1 MTSTADKVG
10 RERYAKR
17 VKLLL
22 FFLAEEFQIV
32 SSNGVSGSRKR
43 EKETE
48 TETERQ
54 TDRQRERENKKLRK
68 CNIHQ
73 PLCSSYTL

>member
-10 RERYAKR
+10 RERDTKR

-32 SSNGVSGSRKR
+32 SSNGVSRSRER
-43 EKETE
+43 EGERDR
-48 TETERQ
+48 ETERERERERQ
-54 TDRQRERENKKLRK
+54 RDRQRDRL
-68 CNIHQ
+68 
-73 PLCSSYTL
+73 TD

>member
-10 RERYAKR
+10 RERDTKR

-32 SSNGVSGSRKR
+32 SSNGVSRSRER
-43 EKETE
+43 ESERETE
-48 TETERQ
+48 
-54 TDRQRERENKKLRK
+54 RQRERERERERERQRDRQRDRL
-68 CNIHQ
+68 
-73 PLCSSYTL
+73 TD

>member
-10 RERYAKR
+10 RERDTKR

-32 SSNGVSGSRKR
+32 SSNGVSRSRER
-43 EKETE
+43 EGERDRETE
-48 TETERQ
+48 
-54 TDRQRERENKKLRK
+54 RQRERERGRDRE
-68 CNIHQ
+68 
-73 PLCSSYTL
+73 TDRETD